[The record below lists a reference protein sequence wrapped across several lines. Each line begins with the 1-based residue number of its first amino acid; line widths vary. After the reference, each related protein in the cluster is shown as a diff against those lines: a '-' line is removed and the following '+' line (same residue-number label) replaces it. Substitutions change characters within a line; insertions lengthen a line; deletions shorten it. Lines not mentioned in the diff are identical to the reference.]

1 MKFTIKKNIL
11 NRDLIFRDGK
21 NDEMERLC
29 DLVDEY
35 LDLDETDEDYETDE
49 DSLCGEIYDMLDHK
63 ANPRYDELT
72 NYLVFSVADL
82 VPISPF
88 DED

>member
-1 MKFTIKKNIL
+1 MKFTIKKTVL

-35 LDLDETDEDYETDE
+35 LSLDETSEDDEV
-49 DSLCGEIYDMLDHK
+49 DSLRGEIYDMLDDTQ
-63 ANPRYDELT
+63 NSNYDELT
-72 NYLVFSVADL
+72 NYLVFNVADL
-82 VPISPF
+82 VQISPF
-88 DED
+88 G